1 MRWYVTR
8 KAESQRKSQPA
19 ESDGAPLSPV
29 DTARLRK
36 IEVAVKSAELE
47 LARRQGEVV
56 SIETVVTTVAAHI
69 SSAWSRLLSLPFKLA
84 PVLAMEDSAAEYQKL
99 LESAIYEVLTGLGSG
114 GFGMR
119 GERLK
124 AR

>member
-1 MRWYVTR
+1 MAFKALCIFIVCLRWCAV
-8 KAESQRKSQPA
+8 AH
-19 ESDGAPLSPV
+19 
-29 DTARLRK
+29 LRK
-36 IEVAVKSAELE
+36 IDITVKLAELE
-47 LARRQGEVV
+47 LARRLGEVV
-56 SIETVVTTVAAHI
+56 SIDTVVATVAAHI

-99 LESAIYEVLTGLGSG
+99 LESAIYEVLTELGSG